1 MPQTDGVEVPMSGIF
16 IFSGTSEGRSISKQ
30 LAEAGAD
37 VHVRVATEYGAEVMG
52 YDENIDVMVGSCGG
66 AEGIANVIRENGYD
80 IVIDATHPYALNIT
94 EHIKQACEATGTFY
108 IRLKR
113 SDSDTE
119 SDSIV
124 KVSTV
129 QEAVDYLKDK
139 EGNILASTGSKD
151 IALYTQI
158 PNYKE
163 RVTARVLSTME
174 SVQKCAEYGFSGKNL
189 ICAQGPFSEE
199 TNYATLKQIDAK
211 YIVTKDSGTAGGYED
226 KVRAAMRAG
235 AIVVLIER
243 PKEEGH
249 TYDEVVS
256 ILEERLGLKMEK
268 VADSGKRTVNV
279 IGIGMG
285 GSGLTMTA
293 KQRIDESDLLVGAK
307 RMVESV
313 AYGKDVLE
321 EYRSDEIIDYLRKN
335 PKYRNISVLMSGDI
349 GFYSGAKKLLDK
361 LDRNEFDVHT
371 EPGISSA
378 VYLCSKIGTSWQ
390 DVYMTSAHGREANLV
405 GLSRIHSKVFTLL
418 SEEESV
424 HAMAKQFIDYDMDVM
439 ITVGQD
445 FGYETERIFTGSPKD
460 VLEQSFGKL
469 CVALIQNDSPVT
481 SNAISIP
488 DEEFTR
494 GDAPM
499 TKSEVR
505 ALSVA
510 KLKLSDDSIIYDI
523 GAGTGSVSIE
533 MALVAVNGSV
543 YAIEKED
550 PAADLIEVN
559 KVKFKTPNVQV
570 IRGLAPEAMADLPAP
585 THAFIGGSSGNLKDI
600 IACLLDKN
608 PDIRIVINSVTIET
622 LEETTQVIKQFNL
635 VEEEITCINVSK
647 ARKLGKYHLMTAQNP
662 VYIAVVRGR

>member
-1 MPQTDGVEVPMSGIF
+1 MTGIF
-16 IFSGTSEGRSISKQ
+16 IFSGTSEGRRLSKQ
-30 LAEAGAD
+30 LADAGAD

-52 YDENIDVMVGSCGG
+52 YDPNIDVKVGSCGG
-66 AEGIANVIRENGYD
+66 AEGIANVIRENGYE

-94 EHIKQACEATGTFY
+94 AHIKEACENTGAEY

-113 SDSDTE
+113 SESDT
-119 SDSIV
+119 DSANIV

-129 QEAVDYLKDK
+129 QEAIDYLKDK

-189 ICAQGPFSEE
+189 ICAQGPFSED

-211 YIVTKDSGTAGGYED
+211 YLVTKDSGTSGGYED
-226 KVRAAMRAG
+226 KMRAAVRAG
-235 AIVVLIER
+235 AIVVLVER
-243 PKEEGH
+243 PKEEGS
-249 TYDEVVS
+249 TYDEVVGQ
-256 ILEERLGLKMEK
+256 LNKRLGLDME
-268 VADSGKRTVNV
+268 VSGTTGRRTVNV

-285 GSGLTMTA
+285 GSGLTLSA
-293 KQRIDESDLLVGAK
+293 KNRIDGSDLVIGAR

-313 AYGKDVLE
+313 AMGKVVLE
-321 EYRSDEIIDYLRKN
+321 EYRADEIVKYLKDN
-335 PKYRNISVLMSGDI
+335 PQYCNVSVLMSGDI
-349 GFYSGAKKLLDK
+349 GFYSGAKKLLEALDK
-361 LDRNEFDVHT
+361 EDFDVNT

-378 VYLCSKIGTSWQ
+378 VYLCAKMGTSWQ

-405 GLSRIHSKVFTLL
+405 GLSRIHPKVFTLL
-418 SEEESV
+418 SDEETV
-424 HAMAKQFIDYDMDVM
+424 HAMAKQFIDYDMDVK

-445 FGYETERIFTGSPKD
+445 FGYETEKVFTGTPEE
-460 VLEQSFGKL
+460 VLKESFGKL
-469 CVALIQNDSPVT
+469 CVALIQNDVPVT
-481 SNAISIP
+481 SNPISIP

-510 KLKLSDDSIIYDI
+510 KLKLSDDSIVYDV

-533 MALVAVNGSV
+533 MALCAVNGMV

-559 KVKFKTPNVQV
+559 KVKFKTPNLQV
-570 IRGLAPEAMADLPAP
+570 VRGLAPEAMEDLPTP

-600 IACLLDKN
+600 VQCLLDKN
-608 PDIRIVINSVTIET
+608 PKIRIVINSVTVET
-622 LEETTQVIKQFNL
+622 LEETTQVIREFDL
-635 VEEEITCINVSK
+635 VEEDFTCVNVSK
-647 ARKLGKYHLMTAQNP
+647 ARKLGRYHLMTAQNP

>member
-1 MPQTDGVEVPMSGIF
+1 MTGIF
-16 IFSGTSEGRSISKQ
+16 IFSGTSEGRTLSKA
-30 LAEAGAD
+30 LADAGAD

-52 YDENIDVMVGSCGG
+52 FDDNIDVKVGSCGG

-80 IVIDATHPYALNIT
+80 VVIDATHPYALNIT
-94 EHIKQACEATGTFY
+94 EHIKQACEATGAYY

-113 SDSDTE
+113 NESDTE
-119 SDSIV
+119 SSHIV
-124 KVSTV
+124 KVSTI
-129 QEAVDYLKDK
+129 QEAIDYLKDK

-163 RVTARVLSTME
+163 RVTARVLSTIE

-189 ICAQGPFSEE
+189 ICAQGPFSEDI
-199 TNYATLKQIDAK
+199 NYATLKQIGAK

-243 PKEEGH
+243 PKEEG
-249 TYDEVVS
+249 YSYEEVIS
-256 ILEERLGLKMEK
+256 ILEDRLGLKMEMK
-268 VADSGKRTVNV
+268 KDSKRTVNI

-285 GSGLTMTA
+285 GNGLTLSA
-293 KQRIDESDLLVGAK
+293 KQRIDESDLIVGAK
-307 RMVESV
+307 RMVETV
-313 AYGKDVLE
+313 ALGKDILE
-321 EYRSDEIIDYLRKN
+321 EYRSDEILSYLEEN
-335 PKYRNISVLMSGDI
+335 PKYHNISILMSGDI
-349 GFYSGAKKLLDK
+349 GFYSGAKKLLEK
-361 LDRNEFDVHT
+361 IDREKYEVNT

-390 DVYMTSAHGREANLV
+390 DVYMTSAHGRESNLV
-405 GLSRIHSKVFTLL
+405 GLSRIHGKVFTLL
-418 SEEESV
+418 SEEDSV
-424 HAMAKQFIDYDMDVM
+424 HAMAKQFIYYEMDVT
-439 ITVGQD
+439 ITIGQD
-445 FGYETERIFTGSPKD
+445 FGYETEKVFTGSPKD

-469 CVALIQNDSPVT
+469 CVALIQNDAPVR
-481 SNAISIP
+481 SNPISIP

-510 KLKLSDDSIIYDI
+510 KLKICDDSVIYDV

-533 MALVAVNGSV
+533 MALCAVNGMV
-543 YAIEKED
+543 YAIEKEEA
-550 PAADLIEVN
+550 AADLIEVN
-559 KVKFKTPNVQV
+559 KVKFKTPNLQV
-570 IRGLAPEAMADLPAP
+570 IRGLAPEAMADLPKP

-622 LEETTQVIKQFNL
+622 LEETTQVIKEFNL

>member
-1 MPQTDGVEVPMSGIF
+1 MY
-16 IFSGTSEGRSISKQ
+16 
-30 LAEAGAD
+30 
-37 VHVRVATEYGAEVMG
+37 RVATEYGAEVMG
-52 YDENIDVMVGSCGG
+52 FDDNIDVGVGSCGG

-94 EHIKQACEATGTFY
+94 EHIKQACDATGAYY

-113 SDSDTE
+113 KESDTE
-119 SDSIV
+119 SSIIV

-163 RVTARVLSTME
+163 RVTARVLSTIE

-189 ICAQGPFSEE
+189 ICAQGPFSED
-199 TNYATLKQIDAK
+199 TNYATLKQINAK

-243 PKEEGH
+243 PKEEG
-249 TYDEVVS
+249 YSYEEVVN
-256 ILEERLGLKMEK
+256 ILQQRLGLEMDTEK
-268 VADSGKRTVNV
+268 DSKRIVNI

-285 GSGLTMTA
+285 GNGLTLSA
-293 KQRIDESDLLVGAK
+293 KQRIDESDLIVGAK

-313 AYGKDVLE
+313 ALGKDILE
-321 EYRSDEIIDYLRKN
+321 EYRSDEIIDYLEKN
-335 PKYRNISVLMSGDI
+335 PKYRNVSILMSGDI
-349 GFYSGAKKLLDK
+349 GFYSGAKKLLEK
-361 LDRNEFDVHT
+361 IDRQKYEVHT

-390 DVYMTSAHGREANLV
+390 DVYMTSAHGRESNLV
-405 GLSRIHSKVFTLL
+405 GLSRIHGKVFTLL
-418 SEEESV
+418 SEEDSV
-424 HAMAKQFIDYDMDVM
+424 HAMAKQFIDYEMDVT
-439 ITVGQD
+439 ITIGQD
-445 FGYETERIFTGSPKD
+445 FGYDTEKVFTGSPKE

-469 CVALIQNDSPVT
+469 CVALIQNNAPVR
-481 SNAISIP
+481 SNPISIP

-510 KLKLSDDSIIYDI
+510 KLKLCDDSVIYDV

-533 MALVAVNGSV
+533 MALCAVNGMV
-543 YAIEKED
+543 YAIEKEEA
-550 PAADLIEVN
+550 AADLIEVN
-559 KVKFKTPNVQV
+559 KIKFKTPNLQV
-570 IRGLAPEAMADLPAP
+570 IRGLAPEAMADLPKP

-622 LEETTQVIKQFNL
+622 LEETTQVIKEFNL
-635 VEEEITCINVSK
+635 VEEETTCVNVSK

>member
-1 MPQTDGVEVPMSGIF
+1 MTGIF
-16 IFSGTSEGRSISKQ
+16 IFSGTSEGRTLSKA
-30 LAEAGAD
+30 LADAGAD

-52 YDENIDVMVGSCGG
+52 FDDNIDVKVGSCGG

-80 IVIDATHPYALNIT
+80 VVIDATHPYALNIT
-94 EHIKQACEATGTFY
+94 EHIKQACEATGAYY

-113 SDSDTE
+113 NESDTE
-119 SDSIV
+119 SSHIV
-124 KVSTV
+124 KVSTI
-129 QEAVDYLKDK
+129 QEAIDYLKDK

-163 RVTARVLSTME
+163 RVTARVLSTIE

-189 ICAQGPFSEE
+189 ICAQGPFSED
-199 TNYATLKQIDAK
+199 TNYATLKQIGAK

-243 PKEEGH
+243 PKEEG
-249 TYDEVVS
+249 YSYEEVIS
-256 ILEERLGLKMEK
+256 ILEDRLGLKMEMK
-268 VADSGKRTVNV
+268 KDSKRTVNI

-285 GSGLTMTA
+285 GNGLTLSA
-293 KQRIDESDLLVGAK
+293 KQRIDESDLIVGAK
-307 RMVESV
+307 RMVETV
-313 AYGKDVLE
+313 ALGKDILE
-321 EYRSDEIIDYLRKN
+321 EYRSDEILSYLEEN
-335 PKYRNISVLMSGDI
+335 PKYHNISILMSGDI
-349 GFYSGAKKLLDK
+349 GFYSGAKKLLEK
-361 LDRNEFDVHT
+361 IDREKYEVNT

-390 DVYMTSAHGREANLV
+390 DVYMTSAHGRESNLV
-405 GLSRIHSKVFTLL
+405 GLSRIHGKVFTLL
-418 SEEESV
+418 SEEDSV
-424 HAMAKQFIDYDMDVM
+424 HAMAKQFIDYEMDVT
-439 ITVGQD
+439 ITIGQD
-445 FGYETERIFTGSPKD
+445 FGYETEKVFTGSPKD

-469 CVALIQNDSPVT
+469 CVALIQNDAPVR
-481 SNAISIP
+481 SNPISIP

-510 KLKLSDDSIIYDI
+510 KLKICDDSVIYDV

-533 MALVAVNGSV
+533 MALCAVNGMV
-543 YAIEKED
+543 YAIEKEEA
-550 PAADLIEVN
+550 AADLIEVN
-559 KVKFKTPNVQV
+559 KVKFKTPNLQV
-570 IRGLAPEAMADLPAP
+570 IRGLAPEAMADLPKP

-622 LEETTQVIKQFNL
+622 LEETTQVIKEFNL